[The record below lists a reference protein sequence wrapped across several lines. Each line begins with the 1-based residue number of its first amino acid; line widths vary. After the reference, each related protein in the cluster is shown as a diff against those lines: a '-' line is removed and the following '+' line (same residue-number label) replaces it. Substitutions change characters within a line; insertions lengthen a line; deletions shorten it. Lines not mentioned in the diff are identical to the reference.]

1 MKVPEPP
8 LGSRTPKGSKT
19 IRFQHPKKIT
29 PGIPEPTKG
38 LRTIKCSRIPGKLQ
52 TKRPRSRFGTNPN
65 ETRRKVV
72 RNGHP
77 ICYLG
82 YR

>member
-52 TKRPRSRFGTNPN
+52 TKRPRSRFGTNPHK
-65 ETRRKVV
+65 TSRKVI
-72 RNGHP
+72 RDWHL
-77 ICYLG
+77 ICQLEF
-82 YR
+82 